1 MAACVAHLQ
10 EFQRMSTLSP
20 ESLVERL
27 SWRYAVKKFDAARR
41 IPDATFAALEQS
53 LILSP
58 SSYGLQP
65 WRFVVITDPAVKAK
79 LPPISWNQSQPRDCS
94 HMVVI
99 AGRKTIT
106 PADVEA
112 YTQRIAQVRGVKPEV
127 LADYKAMM
135 MGTVTKTPAD
145 KLDDWCARQCY
156 IALGFLM
163 SAAAVLGVDA
173 CPMEGIVHAEYD
185 KLLGLPEKGY
195 ASVVGCALGYRA
207 GDDWLASM
215 KKVRDEAGKL
225 VIRV

>member
-1 MAACVAHLQ
+1 MT
-10 EFQRMSTLSP
+10 TLSP

-27 SWRYAVKKFDAARR
+27 SWRYAVKKFDPSRR

-79 LPPISWNQSQPRDCS
+79 LPPISWNQTQPRDCS

-112 YTQRIAQVRGVKPEV
+112 YTQRIATVRGVKSEM

-135 MGTVTKTPAD
+135 MGTVTKTPPE

-185 KLLGLPEKGY
+185 KLLNLPEKGY
-195 ASVVGCALGYRA
+195 VSVVGCALGYRA

-215 KKVRDEAGKL
+215 KKVREEAGKL